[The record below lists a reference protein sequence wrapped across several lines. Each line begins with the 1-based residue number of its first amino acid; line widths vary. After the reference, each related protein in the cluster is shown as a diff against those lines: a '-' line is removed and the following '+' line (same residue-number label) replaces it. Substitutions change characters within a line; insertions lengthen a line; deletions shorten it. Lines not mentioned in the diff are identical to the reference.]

1 MALIPNYMKGQ
12 DENLYQDELNT
23 ALQQNISDNGL
34 VTPSQTTAAITDLA
48 LTMRDGTS
56 WVDSDTNE
64 LKIKLGGI
72 VKVVQTV

>member
-1 MALIPNYMKGQ
+1 MALIPTYMKGQ
-12 DENLYQDELNT
+12 DINLYQDELNV

-34 VTPSQTTAAITDLA
+34 VTPSQTTVSITDLA
-48 LTMRDGTS
+48 AVMPDGTS

-72 VKVVQTV
+72 IKVVQTV